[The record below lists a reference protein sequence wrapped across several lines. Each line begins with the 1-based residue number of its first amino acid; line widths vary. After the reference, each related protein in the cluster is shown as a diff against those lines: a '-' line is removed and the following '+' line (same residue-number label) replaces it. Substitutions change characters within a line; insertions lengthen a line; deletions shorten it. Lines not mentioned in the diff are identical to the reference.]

1 MTVFVLTEISS
12 STQEV
17 LGVYCNPIDCRYAR
31 DKLQVL
37 NPYTIYEIDEL
48 ILQ

>member
-1 MTVFVLTEISS
+1 MTVFVLTEINT

-17 LGVYCNPIDCRYAR
+17 LGVYSNPIDCRYAR
-31 DKLQVL
+31 DKLQML
-37 NPYTIYEIDEL
+37 NPYKCYEIEEF